1 MRIGIF
7 GGSFDPIHSEHI
19 SLARQAI
26 ADLALD
32 RLFVMPAANP
42 PHKPW
47 KTLTPDSNRL
57 EMCRLAFSGEEK
69 ITVSDY
75 ELTRGGVSYTYLTI
89 EHFRAE
95 YPSAELFFL
104 VGTDMLR
111 NFPLWKNPERI
122 LENCSLAVCARAED
136 EGWAVA
142 EQSAFEARYG
152 KKFIVLS
159 YHGKDVSSTQ
169 IRVLAGAGIDLTEYT
184 DKKVADYIRENR
196 LYERVGCEKSLALQK
211 PSRAAHSV
219 RVAMLAAKRANELK
233 ISESKAISAALLH
246 DCAKNLP
253 LHSPLLEGFT
263 LPENC
268 PPAVAHQ
275 YAGEYVARTHLGVTD
290 PEILSA
296 IGCHTSGKI
305 AMSPLDKLIFLADL
319 VEDERSYQGVE
330 RLRELFW
337 KDIDECLLV
346 SLEETV
352 EYLLRSGQPIYEKT
366 LSAKDYYEKEKEI
379 WKK

>member
-152 KKFIVLS
+152 KKFIVFS
-159 YHGKDVSSTQ
+159 RQ
-169 IRVLAGAGIDLTEYT
+169 IL
-184 DKKVADYIRENR
+184 
-196 LYERVGCEKSLALQK
+196 
-211 PSRAAHSV
+211 
-219 RVAMLAAKRANELK
+219 
-233 ISESKAISAALLH
+233 
-246 DCAKNLP
+246 
-253 LHSPLLEGFT
+253 
-263 LPENC
+263 
-268 PPAVAHQ
+268 
-275 YAGEYVARTHLGVTD
+275 
-290 PEILSA
+290 
-296 IGCHTSGKI
+296 
-305 AMSPLDKLIFLADL
+305 
-319 VEDERSYQGVE
+319 
-330 RLRELFW
+330 
-337 KDIDECLLV
+337 
-346 SLEETV
+346 
-352 EYLLRSGQPIYEKT
+352 
-366 LSAKDYYEKEKEI
+366 
-379 WKK
+379 

>member
-122 LENCSLAVCARAED
+122 LENCLLAVCARAED

-253 LHSPLLEGFT
+253 LNSPLLEGVT

-337 KDIDECLLV
+337 KDVDECLLV